1 MSARNWAL
9 GRNKIHIFGCII
21 ISLVAYSIKGNYKLT
36 DEYKNLMNDLD
47 DAFFRYAHITGAI
60 ECYMNILENK
70 ELQKAFSK
78 ILSGTETEW
87 IEIHRFMV
95 VEGKNIKWYSELP
108 ISTIISQRNTLLGYM
123 YGITLSR
130 LIGNLDFYL
139 GTILQQYFGH
149 TETSGNSW
157 NTFIQ
162 KTKIDLL
169 KLKNGEF
176 VFTILQERH
185 KIEHNKAQI
194 DRTFLSRMQKQGVNH
209 TYNEGDSIQ
218 KSHMDVLLTHQAI
231 REFSE
236 DVDNEVLKQKK

>member
-1 MSARNWAL
+1 M
-9 GRNKIHIFGCII
+9 K
-21 ISLVAYSIKGNYKLT
+21 
-36 DEYKNLMNDLD
+36 DLD
-47 DAFFRYAHITGAI
+47 DAFFRYAQITGALA
-60 ECYMNILENK
+60 CYMIILENI

-78 ILSGTETEW
+78 ILSGAETEW
-87 IEIHRFMV
+87 KEIHRFMIDGG
-95 VEGKNIKWYSELP
+95 ENIKWYPEL
-108 ISTIISQRNTLLGYM
+108 SVATILAQKNTLLGYM

-130 LIGNLDFYL
+130 LIGDLDFYL
-139 GTILQQYFGH
+139 GSVLQQYYGH

-157 NTFIQ
+157 NIFIQ

-169 KLKNGEF
+169 KRKNGEF

-194 DRTFLSRMQKQGVNH
+194 DRTFLSRMDKQGVKY
-209 TYNEGDSIQ
+209 TFKEGDSIQ

-236 DVDNEVLKQKK
+236 DVDTEILKLIKT